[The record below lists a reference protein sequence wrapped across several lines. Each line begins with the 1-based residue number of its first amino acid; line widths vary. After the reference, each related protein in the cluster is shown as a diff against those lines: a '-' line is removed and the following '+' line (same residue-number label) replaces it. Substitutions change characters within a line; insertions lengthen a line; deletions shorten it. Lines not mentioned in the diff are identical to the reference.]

1 MYFTR
6 IALLL
11 LQIALCS
18 CTAPAARM
26 NFDTSLKSRMF
37 AWDGSGHDPNLP
49 RARVKR
55 GGYQTNEDD
64 SNRTREKV
72 FVSLHPY
79 SAAWWA
85 AHDEIEAD
93 NDKRL
98 ARKLVICDS
107 CLQRSSQVDVT
118 GTVTAD

>member
-1 MYFTR
+1 MYATR

-18 CTAPAARM
+18 CTAPAART
-26 NFDTSLKSRMF
+26 NFDTSLKPRMF

-55 GGYQTNEDD
+55 VGYPTNEDD

-72 FVSLHPY
+72 LVSLHPY

-85 AHDEIEAD
+85 VYNEIEAD

-98 ARKLVICDS
+98 AQKLVICGS
-107 CLQRSSQVDVT
+107 CLNRSSQVDVT
-118 GTVTAD
+118 GAITAD